1 MRYLVLVIGLMLG
14 ACAPRAS
21 TSMLDSQTAA
31 VSARGGAIHSQ
42 AEITKAL
49 LQEAAKQ
56 SLRRGYD
63 YFQIMQANSGSDAYT
78 TMSPTTFVNTG
89 GGTYMAMPGVATT
102 SSRPKGDL
110 MVRFYRTRPDAP
122 NVWDAREVLAEK

>member
-1 MRYLVLVIGLMLG
+1 MRYLAVALMVAVAG
-14 ACAPRAS
+14 CAPRAS

-31 VSARGGAIHSQ
+31 VSARGGTIHTQ
-42 AEITKAL
+42 GEVTKAL

-56 SLRRGYD
+56 SLQRGYD
-63 YFQIMQANSGSDAYT
+63 YFQILQSSSGSDSMT

-89 GGTYMAMPGVATT
+89 NGTFMAMPGVATT
-102 SSRPKGDL
+102 NSRPTGSL
-110 MVRFYRTRPDAP
+110 MVRFYRTRPEAP

>member
-1 MRYLVLVIGLMLG
+1 MRYLVVAIGLILG

-31 VSARGGAIHSQ
+31 ISSRGGTIHTQ
-42 AEITKAL
+42 GEVTKAL

-56 SLRRGYD
+56 SLQRGYD
-63 YFQIMQANSGSDAYT
+63 YFQVLQSSAGSDT
-78 TMSPTTFVNTG
+78 VMTMAPTTYVNTG
-89 GGTYMAMPGVATT
+89 GGTVMALPGPATANA
-102 SSRPKGDL
+102 RPTGEL
-110 MVRFYRTRPDAP
+110 MVRFYKTRPNAP